1 MASENPAQRDITI
14 NGVIPGG
21 EIAGNENQLHI
32 TAATRGEK
40 ITEIRVYADEKIIW
54 SQNPASEKVDM
65 DIILPAYEAK
75 HFIRVELFGET
86 ELTILNTTPYY
97 IKK

>member
-1 MASENPAQRDITI
+1 
-14 NGVIPGG
+14 
-21 EIAGNENQLHI
+21 
-32 TAATRGEK
+32 
-40 ITEIRVYADEKIIW
+40 VYADEKIIW